1 MNARSVPLLLNMKS
15 IDSKPQRFPSF
26 GLDKTK
32 TSCSESS
39 HNGVEMKITVEKEYF
54 EAKFPSRVKDF
65 DQIDGFYKKI
75 VYQDQMQIEFENENC
90 K

>member
-1 MNARSVPLLLNMKS
+1 
-15 IDSKPQRFPSF
+15 
-26 GLDKTK
+26 
-32 TSCSESS
+32 
-39 HNGVEMKITVEKEYF
+39 MKITVEKGYL